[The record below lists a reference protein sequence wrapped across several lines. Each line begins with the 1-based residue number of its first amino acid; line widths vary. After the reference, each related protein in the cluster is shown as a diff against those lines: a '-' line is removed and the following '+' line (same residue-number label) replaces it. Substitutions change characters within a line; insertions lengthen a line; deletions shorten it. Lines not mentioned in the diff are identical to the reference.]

1 VNPRAGKEGEYTI
14 STTTK
19 PKRVL
24 VIGGGPA
31 GLEAAKTA
39 ALRGH
44 QVTLW
49 EEGERLGGTLLT
61 ASVPPHKSE
70 LSQLAHHLSR
80 QVEKSGIQ
88 VELNKIASVTAVE
101 EMKPEAVIIATGA
114 SPIIPEIP
122 GVKGRNVIT
131 AVEVLQMQPEVGQK
145 VVVIGGGMVGCE
157 TAEFL
162 ASKGKKVTIIEMLDR
177 IGIDIGPTTRW
188 VILRRLRDAGV
199 AMETKLKAEEITDEG
214 VIASRDG
221 ATIFLPADTVVLAVG
236 MKPNKELAQALKEK
250 VENLY
255 VIGDCHEPRRIKEAI
270 EEGFVTGLRV

>member
-1 VNPRAGKEGEYTI
+1 
-14 STTTK
+14 
-19 PKRVL
+19 
-24 VIGGGPA
+24 
-31 GLEAAKTA
+31 
-39 ALRGH
+39 
-44 QVTLW
+44 
-49 EEGERLGGTLLT
+49 
-61 ASVPPHKSE
+61 
-70 LSQLAHHLSR
+70 
-80 QVEKSGIQ
+80 
-88 VELNKIASVTAVE
+88 
-101 EMKPEAVIIATGA
+101 
-114 SPIIPEIP
+114 
-122 GVKGRNVIT
+122 
-131 AVEVLQMQPEVGQK
+131 VGQK